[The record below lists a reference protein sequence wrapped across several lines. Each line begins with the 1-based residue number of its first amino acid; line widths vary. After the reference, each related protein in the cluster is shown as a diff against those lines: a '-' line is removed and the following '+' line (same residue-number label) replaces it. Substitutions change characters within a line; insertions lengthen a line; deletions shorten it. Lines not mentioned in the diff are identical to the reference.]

1 MLNKFSY
8 EATRVVRGSK
18 FKLWQDGFHT
28 VELLTPAMVFK
39 KLEYIHNN
47 PVAERIVDEAE
58 DYVYSSA
65 RQYAGKVGELQIEF
79 II

>member
-1 MLNKFSY
+1 
-8 EATRVVRGSK
+8 
-18 FKLWQDGFHT
+18 
-28 VELLTPAMVFK
+28 MVFQ
-39 KLEYIHNN
+39 KLEYMHNN

-65 RQYAGKVGELQIEF
+65 RQYAGKVGELEIEF